1 MFHSLYVRKHIF
13 SVLAVFFITLTLAG
27 LSGFQT
33 QALAQNRTLPDFTD
47 LVEQVGPSVVN
58 IRTID
63 KTAPQ
68 SAAQSQPMDPQDE
81 EMQELFRRFFGV
93 PIPNAPRQQRPNRPQ
108 QPEDQ
113 PRGVGS
119 GFILTSDGFIMTN

>member
-1 MFHSLYVRKHIF
+1 MFHSLYVRKHVF
-13 SVLAVFFITLTLAG
+13 SVLAVLLIS
-27 LSGFQT
+27 LSMASMPGIQT

-68 SAAQSQPMDPQDE
+68 SAAQNQPMDPQDE
-81 EMQELFRRFFGV
+81 EMQELFRRFLV
-93 PIPNAPRQQRPNRPQ
+93 CPCQTHRANNALTDPNNNPKNNRA
-108 QPEDQ
+108 
-113 PRGVGS
+113 VWVLALS
-119 GFILTSDGFIMTN
+119 